1 MISVCRCF
9 CLSHLCGEDL
19 SPNEIL
25 LALFVAFL
33 GYAQW
38 GNAHLGVLEF

>member
-1 MISVCRCF
+1 M
-9 CLSHLCGEDL
+9 

-38 GNAHLGVLEF
+38 GNAHLGVLESLRKKYAREYIDYR